1 MSGEPDNLTLRYPRR
16 FDEKLDCVL
25 DKQDE
30 HTRRIGA
37 LERNVASL
45 TVSVADLSMRM
56 DGFDL
61 RVARI
66 ERRSDLVD
74 ERAAP

>member
-1 MSGEPDNLTLRYPRR
+1 MSGEPNKLTLRYLRWL
-16 FDEKLDCVL
+16 DEKLDRVL

-37 LERNVASL
+37 LERIVAGL
-45 TVSVADLSMRM
+45 MVSVADLRARM

-61 RVARI
+61 RAARI
-66 ERRSDLVD
+66 ERRLDLVD
-74 ERAAP
+74 EKAAS

>member
-1 MSGEPDNLTLRYPRR
+1 MSDEPDNLTLRYLRR
-16 FDEKLDCVL
+16 LDDKLDRVL

-45 TVSVADLSMRM
+45 MVSVADLSARM

-66 ERRSDLVD
+66 ERRLDLVD
-74 ERAAP
+74 ERAAS